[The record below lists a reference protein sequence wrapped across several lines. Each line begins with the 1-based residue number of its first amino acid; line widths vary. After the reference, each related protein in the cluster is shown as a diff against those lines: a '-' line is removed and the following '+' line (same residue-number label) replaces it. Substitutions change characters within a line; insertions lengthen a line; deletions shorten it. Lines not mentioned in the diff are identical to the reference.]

1 MINTT
6 FFSTVINGIKAEYYK
21 AKGTKLML
29 IALAVPVFVNI
40 CTFLIAKNINPI
52 KLWSQHPWQSL
63 VEVSISLLSFNI
75 LLISIIGISSLAV
88 QTENKAMAWKHLLI
102 LPIPKWTVY
111 VCKYL
116 FILLLIALIHVL
128 MVVLTLINGWLLGI
142 IRPELNFSNLTPD
155 MYMIT
160 GNFSKIFL
168 SVLCVTAIQY
178 WFSLRAKNYMIPIFI
193 GCFAVM
199 IFTFSAMLGWAKSVY
214 IPYSFVALTNYL
226 IDGKINESVYWGLP
240 RFLWF
245 SIAGFSI
252 ISILAVLD
260 GVYKRIKA

>member
-1 MINTT
+1 MTNTS
-6 FFSTVINGIKAEYYK
+6 FFSTIINGIKAEYYK

-29 IALAVPVFVNI
+29 IALAVPVFISI
-40 CTFLIAKNINPI
+40 CTFLIAKNTNTV
-52 KLWSQHPWQSL
+52 KVWSMHPWQNL

-88 QTENKAMAWKHLLI
+88 QTENKATAWKHLLI

-128 MVVLTLINGWLLGI
+128 MVVTIVLNGWLLGI
-142 IRPELNFSNLTPD
+142 MRPELGFSGVTPD

-178 WFSLRAKNYMIPIFI
+178 WFSLRVKNYMIPIFI
-193 GCFAVM
+193 GGIAVM
-199 IFTFSAMLGWAKSVY
+199 IFTFSGMLGWGKSVY
-214 IPYSFVALTNYL
+214 IPYSYVTLTYYL
-226 IDGKINESVYWGLP
+226 IDGKLSDPVYWGLP

-245 SIAGFSI
+245 SIAGFSM
-252 ISILAVLD
+252 ISILAILD